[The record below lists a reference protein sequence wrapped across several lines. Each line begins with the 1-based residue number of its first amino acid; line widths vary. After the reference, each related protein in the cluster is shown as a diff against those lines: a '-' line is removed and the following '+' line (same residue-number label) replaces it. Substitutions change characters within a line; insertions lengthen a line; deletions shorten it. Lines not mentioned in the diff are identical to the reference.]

1 MNDHDPKASE
11 GPEAFRFTRRRVIA
25 ASAVATAAVASS
37 TIVRLSGD
45 AQETADRSALPPS
58 FASPIAS
65 PVPELDDALLGEVIA
80 ELAVAGV
87 AVYAAA
93 GDAEPLAE
101 VPEPGPVSLLMS
113 QLRPMV
119 REAMLGGG
127 VLGVDIDAL
136 VTDRDLLG
144 ADGADSFEL
153 IDDFPEIDNTPYIP
167 PSLLLASYIQT
178 LDAPGAAL
186 VRRFRPDIAV
196 DQVATQQVPSLGMI
210 LFAAEVAREHATTA
224 GMTPA
229 GVRALMPVAMQG
241 GICSQVQGF
250 IDNTINQ
257 LFSALTID
265 LGPSPLGQI
274 LGGII
279 NGVIQGFRVP
289 LRAAI
294 ATLTKPVLDVIR
306 DIAGVLGTVAT
317 VVSAIRPWT
326 LQLTAAPT
334 ATRLAVGA
342 EPGLPGQVTALVDL
356 GGLDEWPVDVAD
368 CAAQSGVPLPPLKPA
383 NARCAWQVTGSRP
396 NLVQS
401 DEMPPALDA
410 NAKAVLKY
418 HTLSEDEETAKGKPV
433 YGWVMVTSSV
443 ARPEVDDLKRTL
455 SNLLFAQLP
464 DILNQFVRPILGP
477 IVDQLLGKIASLT
490 DSQGKVMISVLYHE
504 PKEPTPTPEPEP
516 TGEAGRSIDFTIV
529 PIEQVFPVSITISA
543 TTCDGE
549 AWSGDVSLSFHADFN
564 AAWID
569 IEGTSDVAWDFAGGD
584 QATATSGPFDAT
596 LEIWNGNSMAVS
608 YTFDFT
614 ITRTTDPENDD
625 VEALSFDAIVHATLD
640 GTTETNSLTGLATNL
655 GVPIPVVPGGAVCE
669 G

>member
-1 MNDHDPKASE
+1 MNDRDLNSSDGNEP
-11 GPEAFRFTRRRVIA
+11 FRLTRR
-25 ASAVATAAVASS
+25 SAIGVSALATAAVASS
-37 TIVRLSGD
+37 AFAHLSGN
-45 AQETADRSALPPS
+45 AQETADRSVMQLS

-65 PVPELDDALLGEVIA
+65 PVPDLDDALVDEIIA
-80 ELAVAGV
+80 ELASAGV
-87 AVYAAA
+87 AVFDRADDAA
-93 GDAEPLAE
+93 PLTA
-101 VPEPGPVSLLMS
+101 VVDPGPVSLLMS

-127 VLGVDIDAL
+127 VLGADIDAL
-136 VTDRDLLG
+136 VTDRELLG
-144 ADGADSFEL
+144 SDGADSFEL
-153 IDDFPEIDNTPYIP
+153 SDDFPEVDGTPYIP

-178 LDAPGAAL
+178 LDSPGAVL
-186 VRRFRPDIAV
+186 VRRFRPDIAG
-196 DQVATQQVPSLGMI
+196 DQITTQHVPALGMI

-279 NGVIQGFRVP
+279 NGVIQGVRIP

-294 ATLTKPVLDVIR
+294 SALTKPVLDVIR

-326 LQLTAAPT
+326 LQLTAAPV
-334 ATRLAVGA
+334 ATRLAIGS
-342 EPGLPGQVTALVDL
+342 EPGLPGEVTALVDL
-356 GGLDEWPVDVAD
+356 GGLDEWPADVAD

-383 NARCAWQVTGSRP
+383 NARCTWMVTGSRP

-401 DEMPPALDA
+401 DELPPALDA

-433 YGWVMVTSSV
+433 YGWVMVTATV

-490 DSQGKVMISVLYHE
+490 DSQGKAMISVLYHE
-504 PKEPTPTPEPEP
+504 PKEPTPTPEPTE
-516 TGEAGRSIDFTIV
+516 EAGRSIDFTIV
-529 PIEQVFPVSITISA
+529 PLEEVFPVSIRISA
-543 TTCDGE
+543 SSCDGE
-549 AWSGDVSLSFHADFN
+549 AWTGNVSLSFHPDFN
-564 AAWID
+564 AVWAD
-569 IEGTSDVAWDFAGGD
+569 IEGRSGVDWDFAGGD

-596 LEIWNGNSMAVS
+596 LEFWNGNAMALS
-608 YTFDFT
+608 YTFDLT
-614 ITRTTDPENDD
+614 ITRTTDTEND
-625 VEALSFDAIVHATLD
+625 EAETLSFDVIVHSTLD
-640 GTTETNSLTGLATNL
+640 GDTESGQLTGGTNL
-655 GVPIPVVPGGAVCE
+655 GVPIPVVIGGAVCE